1 MKTLMP
7 KFLAVCLLAA
17 FSILPARAE
26 QKIAIID
33 LKKVFDE
40 FFKTKIADAQ
50 IKEEA
55 SSLDKE
61 RKGLTD
67 QAQKTIDDYKKA
79 LEDANN
85 QAISLEER
93 EKRKKAAEGKLI
105 EVNDLEQQ
113 IKQFDR
119 TARGNLEE
127 KQTRAREK
135 ILKEIQTIVNTKA
148 KAGGYALVLDSAAE
162 AASRTFVVFYN
173 NGQDDITAAVIK
185 DLNANAPTDLPKT
198 DKKDDKK

>member
-1 MKTLMP
+1 MKTWLS
-7 KFLAVCLLAA
+7 KFLVLVALATGFA
-17 FSILPARAE
+17 FPARAE

-55 SSLDKE
+55 SSLDKD
-61 RKGLTD
+61 RKSLTD
-67 QAQKTIDDYKKA
+67 QAQKTIDEYKKA

-85 QAISLEER
+85 QAISLDER

-148 KAGGYALVLDSAAE
+148 KAGGYSLVLDSAAE
-162 AASRTFVVFYN
+162 AASRTFVVFYT
-173 NGQDDITAAVIK
+173 NGQDDLTAAVIK

>member
-1 MKTLMP
+1 VKTFIA
-7 KFLAVCLLAA
+7 KFLVASALLA
-17 FSILPARAE
+17 SLSLPARAE